1 MLIENN
7 QAEYS
12 SRGYLYGDK
21 RLEKRG
27 PKSDQVYCQMKA

>member
-1 MLIENN
+1 MFVVNMIIENK
-7 QAEYS
+7 QADYS

-27 PKSDQVYCQMKA
+27 PISIEAF